1 MTMGT
6 EAEKLRQI
14 IHLPPRTG
22 AAFEVKAGEILRVL
36 DVAGEQVVDLV
47 CFARADPSEYLSSA
61 RSIDYNNKIYLTVGD
76 VLYSDCSRPMLAI
89 VEDTV
94 GKHDFLFAP
103 CSPEMFRITYGVTE
117 PHPNCLENLAAA
129 LAPYGIRPTNI
140 SVAFNVFMNAGISTD
155 GAISISPP
163 RSNAGDYIDVQ
174 ALMDLI
180 VGVSACSAE
189 KCNNYRC
196 TPVDVAIFSG
206 SLPDA

>member
-1 MTMGT
+1 M
-6 EAEKLRQI
+6 
-14 IHLPPRTG
+14 
-22 AAFEVKAGEILRVL
+22 L

-174 ALMDLI
+174 VLMDLI